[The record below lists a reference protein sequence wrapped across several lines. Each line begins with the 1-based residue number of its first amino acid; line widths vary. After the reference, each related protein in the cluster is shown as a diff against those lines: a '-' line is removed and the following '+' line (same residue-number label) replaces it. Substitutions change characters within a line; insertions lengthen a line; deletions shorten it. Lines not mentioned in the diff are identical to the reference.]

1 MPTFSEL
8 GLVPVLES
16 ALSINEITEPTAI
29 QINAI
34 PNLLANK
41 NAYISAPTGT
51 GKTLAYI
58 LPLFSK
64 VDPAQRSLQTIIVV
78 PTHELAMQISEVVH
92 SLVQTTA
99 LPIRLQVLIGG
110 VALKRQVEK
119 LKQKPHIIIGTP
131 GRINELINLKK
142 IKAHTVKHII
152 IDEVDRLLLG
162 DSLGAI
168 KKIVKATLRDRQLI
182 FVSATKQIE
191 STQEATTL
199 AADLVHI
206 DAGSDQVNSAIEHAY
221 IECEQRDKPD
231 LLRKL
236 LRALHPER
244 AIVFLHRNA
253 NAEQITAKLA
263 HHKILA
269 VDLHG
274 NKDNLHRKKA
284 IDAFRKALANV
295 LIASD
300 IAARGLDITGVSH
313 VFNFDIPAQSKD
325 YLHRVGRSS
334 RAGSPGY
341 AISLVTTQELRLI
354 KRYIKELDITIHAAR
369 LDRGTFIINNPIVD
383 PSSTL

>member
-16 ALSINEITEPTAI
+16 ALSINKITEPTAI
-29 QINAI
+29 QVSAI
-34 PNLLANK
+34 PTLLASK
-41 NAYISAPTGT
+41 NTYISAPTGT

-64 VDPAQRSLQTIIVV
+64 MDPAQRSLQAIIVV
-78 PTHELAMQISEVVH
+78 PTHELAMQISEVGR
-92 SLVQTTA
+92 SLAQTTA

-131 GRINELINLKK
+131 GRINELINLRK

-152 IDEVDRLLLG
+152 IDEVDRLLFGDNLG
-162 DSLGAI
+162 TI
-168 KKIVKATLRDRQLI
+168 QKIVKATLRERQLI
-182 FVSATKQIE
+182 FVSATKQKQ
-191 STQEATTL
+191 STQEATAL

-206 DAGSDQVNSAIEHAY
+206 DADSDQVNSAIKHAY
-221 IECEQRDKPD
+221 IECEQRDKPNI
-231 LLRKL
+231 LRKL
-236 LRALHPER
+236 LRALQPER

-253 NAEQITAKLA
+253 NAEEITAKLV

-274 NKDNLHRKKA
+274 TQDNLQRKKA

-300 IAARGLDITGVSH
+300 VAARGLDITGVSH
-313 VFNFDIPAQSKD
+313 VFNFDVPTQSKD
-325 YLHRVGRSS
+325 YLHRVGRTS

-341 AISLVTTQELRLI
+341 AISIVTTQELRLV
-354 KRYIKELDITIHAAR
+354 KRYIKELDITIDAAR
-369 LDRGTFIINNPIVD
+369 LDRGTFN
-383 PSSTL
+383 LYH

>member
-16 ALSINEITEPTAI
+16 ALSINKITEPTAI
-29 QINAI
+29 QVSAI
-34 PNLLANK
+34 PTLLASK
-41 NAYISAPTGT
+41 NTYISAPTGT

-64 VDPAQRSLQTIIVV
+64 MDPAQRSLQAIIVV
-78 PTHELAMQISEVVH
+78 PTHELAMQISEVGR
-92 SLVQTTA
+92 SLAQTTA

-131 GRINELINLKK
+131 GRINELINLRK

-152 IDEVDRLLLG
+152 IDEVDRLLFGDNLG
-162 DSLGAI
+162 TI
-168 KKIVKATLRDRQLI
+168 QKIVKATLRERQLI
-182 FVSATKQIE
+182 FVSATKQKQ
-191 STQEATTL
+191 STQEATVL

-206 DAGSDQVNSAIEHAY
+206 DAGSDQVNSTIEHAY
-221 IECEQRDKPD
+221 IECEQRDKPNI
-231 LLRKL
+231 LRKL
-236 LRALHPER
+236 LRALQPER

-253 NAEQITAKLA
+253 NAEEITAKLV

-274 NKDNLHRKKA
+274 TQDNLQRKKA

-300 IAARGLDITGVSH
+300 VAARGLDITGVSH
-313 VFNFDIPAQSKD
+313 VFNFDVPTQSKD
-325 YLHRVGRSS
+325 YLHRVGRTS

-341 AISLVTTQELRLI
+341 AISIVTTQELRLV
-354 KRYIKELDITIHAAR
+354 KRYIKELDITIDAAR
-369 LDRGTFIINNPIVD
+369 LDRGTFTID
-383 PSSTL
+383 DGQK